1 MKIEVITPDKLEEA
15 KNLLQKNN
23 LPTEDINE
31 HAHLFG
37 TYEEENLVAVGGVE
51 LYGPDALIRSICVDE
66 AYRSQGM
73 AEILTEHIEQYAK
86 KSGAD
91 CLYLLTTTA
100 DNYFKR
106 KGFVK
111 IERHTVPQAIKQ
123 SSEFSAMCP
132 ASATVMK
139 KNLELL

>member
-1 MKIEVITPDKLEEA
+1 MKIEAITPDKLDEA

-23 LPTEDINE
+23 LPTEDLNE
-31 HAHLFG
+31 RTHLFG
-37 TYEEENLVAVGGVE
+37 TYEEDNLVGVGGVE
-51 LYGPDALIRSICVDE
+51 LYGSDALIRSICVDE

-86 KSGAD
+86 KNGAD

-100 DNYFKR
+100 ENYFKR

-111 IERHTVPQAIKQ
+111 IERDSVPQNIQQ

-132 ASATVMK
+132 ASAAVMK
-139 KNLELL
+139 KNLELY